1 MKTKKISWQAIAIVV
16 LALVLIASIA
26 LGVSGA
32 WFQDKDTGSS
42 EAKLG
47 HAVELKLQ
55 DVNRDSATD
64 GIKGWKEL
72 YNSTKTA
79 AYPGDKIIGKTQIK
93 MSSQTPAVVRAK
105 LTPTITDKD
114 SHSVTLDGT
123 VPEAIGEAGATVSVS
138 ASSTPEQLQAYYDK
152 LVELK
157 YTNKSKYDLIAP
169 TWNKFLLANMTAG
182 LKFID
187 NTLTYGVWEGVSKGG
202 WMYLNKVYG
211 NTDLAQNAET
221 ATTGVITLFESASL
235 STLLTNEVQLWTI
248 KIDLVVEAIQAA
260 NLYDTAGNVVN
271 STWVNDMV
279 AKEGDTPLA
288 IQGAVKTYNE
298 GRKATT
304 TPGT

>member
-55 DVNRDSATD
+55 DVKGESATD

-72 YNSTKTA
+72 YNSEKTA

-93 MSSQTPAVVRAK
+93 MNSDTPAVVRAK

-114 SHSVTLDGT
+114 SHTVTLDGAI
-123 VPEAIGEAGATVSVS
+123 PEAIGEAGATVSVS

-157 YTNKSKYDLIAP
+157 YTKEADYNRIAP

-187 NTLTYGVWEGVSKGG
+187 NASTYGAWEGVSKDG

-211 NTDLAQNAET
+211 NQTTPSAGT
-221 ATTGVITLFESASL
+221 AGVINLFNDASL
-235 STLLTNEVQLWTI
+235 STLLTNEVELWTI

-260 NLYDTAGNVVN
+260 NLYDTEGNIVN

-279 AKEGDTPLA
+279 AKEGGTPLA
-288 IQGAVKTYNE
+288 IQGAVREYNI
-298 GRKATT
+298 GRKAAT

>member
-42 EAKLG
+42 QAKLG

-55 DVNRDSATD
+55 DISGPEAKD
-64 GIKGWKEL
+64 GIQGWKEL
-72 YNSTKTA
+72 YNSGKTA

-93 MSSQTPAVVRAK
+93 MNSDTPAVVRAK

-114 SHSVTLDGT
+114 SKPVTLDGT
-123 VPEAIGEAGATVSVS
+123 APEAIDETSVTAT
-138 ASSTPEQLQAYYDK
+138 STQEQLQAYYDK

-157 YTNKSKYDLIAP
+157 YTNKAKYDTIAP
-169 TWNKFLLANMTAG
+169 IWNKFLLANMTAG

-187 NTLTYGVWEGVSKGG
+187 DAATYGAWEGVSKGG

-211 NTDLAQNAET
+211 NTT
-221 ATTGVITLFESASL
+221 APSAGTAGVINLFNDASL
-235 STLLTNEVQLWTI
+235 STLLTNEVELWTI

-260 NLYDTAGNVVN
+260 NLYDTEGNVVN

-279 AKEGDTPLA
+279 AKDGGAALA
-288 IQGAVKTYNE
+288 IQSAVKTYNA
-298 GRKATT
+298 GRKAAT
-304 TPGT
+304 TPGA

>member
-55 DVNRDSATD
+55 DVNGESATD

-72 YNSTKTA
+72 YNSEKTA

-105 LTPTITDKD
+105 LTPTITQKD
-114 SHSVTLDGT
+114 GTTVTLDGT
-123 VPEAIGEAGATVSVS
+123 VPEAIDTTSVT
-138 ASSTPEQLQAYYDK
+138 ANSTPEQLQAYYDK

-157 YTNKSKYDLIAP
+157 YTNKSEYDKRAL

-187 NTLTYGVWEGVSKGG
+187 NASTYGSWEGVSTGK

-211 NTDLAQNAET
+211 NTTAAQTAAT

-235 STLLTNEVQLWTI
+235 STLLTNEVELWTI

-260 NLYDTAGNVVN
+260 NLYDTEGNVVN
-271 STWVNDMV
+271 STWVDDMV
-279 AKEGDTPLA
+279 KEGADLA
-288 IQGAVKTYNE
+288 IKGAVREYNI

>member
-32 WFQDKDTGSS
+32 WFQDKDTGNSQ
-42 EAKLG
+42 AQLG

-55 DVNRDSATD
+55 DISGSEAKD
-64 GIKGWKEL
+64 GIQGWKEL
-72 YNSTKTA
+72 YNNSKTA

-105 LTPTITDKD
+105 LTPTITQKD
-114 SHSVTLDGT
+114 GTKVTLDGAI
-123 VPEAIGEAGATVSVS
+123 PEAIGEEGAKVSVT
-138 ASSTPEQLQAYYDK
+138 ADSTPEQLQAYYDK

-157 YTNKSKYDLIAP
+157 YTKEADYNRIAP
-169 TWNKFLLANMTAG
+169 TWNKFLLANMTKG

-187 NTLTYGVWEGVSKGG
+187 NDSKYGTWEGVSKGG

-211 NTDLAQNAET
+211 NTDLAQNAAT
-221 ATTGVITLFESASL
+221 ATTGVIDLFNDASL
-235 STLLTNEVQLWTI
+235 STLLTNEVELWTI

-260 NLYDTAGNVVN
+260 NLYDTEGHVVN
-271 STWVNDMV
+271 STWVDDMV
-279 AKEGDTPLA
+279 KEGGTDLA
-288 IQGAVKTYNE
+288 IKGAVKTYNE
-298 GRKATT
+298 GRKAGT